1 MGLTFAGLI
10 SDARLT
16 LGLLLEWAFGIVFQY
31 SAIVPMRGLSFG
43 TGLLQAIR
51 AGTLAIIAFEIGL
64 FWLDDV
70 TLAHLLFPHPH
81 LRPVEANLLVPDVDW
96 SDWRLLHFISRQH
109 LSSQVRLEGKDAAV

>member
-1 MGLTFAGLI
+1 MGLTFAGGI

-16 LGLLLEWAFGIVFQY
+16 LDLLLEWAFGIVFQY
-31 SAIVPMRGLSFG
+31 STIVPMRGLSFG
-43 TGLLQAIR
+43 KGLLQAIR

-64 FWLDDV
+64 FRWM

-81 LRPVEANLLVPDVDW
+81 RRPAEANLLVPDADW
-96 SDWRLLHFISRQH
+96 NDCRLLHFISRQH